1 MLICQCANKLRGVSQ
16 VISTLTYQYYSFLSG
31 TEK

>member
-1 MLICQCANKLRGVSQ
+1 MLSQCANKLRGVSQ
-16 VISTLTYQYYSFLSG
+16 VMSTLTYQYYSFLSG